1 MNPSNRD
8 PGVGVLYGVIPVRLI
23 LLLFVLGGS
32 ALADVVYLKSGG
44 KIEGKVTDAGAALEI
59 ETANGKVTVEKD
71 LVERIEKKE
80 YVPPKAAMPS
90 RKPVK
95 LGAPFAHPFYGFKV
109 LLPPKWQNGK
119 TNGQAVASFWG
130 PKEQLYQPRMDL
142 YFQVSKRDL
151 PEFVAAYKDAFRK
164 GVKDVT
170 FLYEEATAVRD
181 KQGYQFSV
189 TFTDGDLP
197 VVQQALFTFIADGD
211 RKYVLGFNTSQ
222 AWFDRY
228 YPVVDASM
236 RSFRI
241 FPMPSITAED
251 RKRFL
256 TRYQSGEQYYK
267 ENKLAEA
274 LGDFQAAEQ
283 LCPEFADLHSTVATI
298 QMKLSRYPD
307 AEAEY
312 RKALEADPDDPA
324 HPYNLGVCLLK
335 QSKSE
340 AAIDALKKS
349 VALDGTFEPA
359 LTNLGAAYLGK
370 DQNEAARQALEK
382 AILADPESPAAHYN
396 LGLAYERL
404 DRPRDAE
411 RQYKETLSADPRHED
426 AKKGLERVQSKKK

>member
-1 MNPSNRD
+1 MEA
-8 PGVGVLYGVIPVRLI
+8 PGRAEHRGRGLRVLPAVIPANRGLRRDVSYMMIVRLVPT
-23 LLLFVLGGS
+23 LLLMSSVAFGDIVHLR
-32 ALADVVYLKSGG
+32 SGG
-44 KIEGKVTDAGAALEI
+44 RIEGKVTDKGPTLEI
-59 ETANGKVTVEKD
+59 ENVNGKVTVEKD
-71 LVERIEKKE
+71 LVESIEKKD
-80 YVPPKAAMPS
+80 YVPPKGGMPA
-90 RKPVK
+90 RKPV
-95 LGAPFAHPFYGFKV
+95 
-109 LLPPKWQNGK
+109 
-119 TNGQAVASFWG
+119 
-130 PKEQLYQPRMDL
+130 MDL

-151 PEFVAAYKDAFRK
+151 PELVTAYKDAFRK

-189 TFTDGDLP
+189 TFTDGELP
-197 VVQQALFTFIADGD
+197 VVQQALFMFIADGD

-241 FPMPSITAED
+241 FPMPSLSAED
-251 RKRFL
+251 KKRFL
-256 TRYQSGEQYYK
+256 VRYQSGEQYYK
-267 ENKLAEA
+267 ESKLAEA
-274 LGDFQAAEQ
+274 LTDFQAAEQ
-283 LCPEFADLHSTVATI
+283 LCPEFADLHSTIATI

-312 RKALEADPDDPA
+312 RKAAEADPDDAA

-340 AAIDALKKS
+340 GAIDALKKS
-349 VALDGTFEPA
+349 AALDGTFEPA

-370 DQNEAARQALEK
+370 DQNDSARQALEK
-382 AILADPESPAAHYN
+382 AIVADPESAPAHYN

-404 DRPRDAE
+404 DRSRDAE
-411 RQYKETLSADPRHED
+411 RQYKEALSADPKHDD
-426 AKKGLERVQSKKK
+426 ARKALDRVKSRK

>member
-1 MNPSNRD
+1 MFPLNRRPQRD
-8 PGVGVLYGVIPVRLI
+8 VSYTVIHFRPLWV
-23 LLLFVLGGS
+23 LLL
-32 ALADVVYLKSGG
+32 LAGVARGDVVHLRSGG
-44 KIEGKVTDAGAALEI
+44 KIEGKVTDKGSTLEI
-59 ETANGKVTVEKD
+59 ENATGKVTVEKD
-71 LVERIEKKE
+71 LVERVEKKE
-80 YVPPKAAMPS
+80 YLPPKGAMPAKKAV
-90 RKPVK
+90 R
-95 LGAPFAHPFYGFKV
+95 LGAPYAHPFYGFKL
-109 LLPPKWQNGK
+109 LLPPKWLNGK
-119 TNGQAVASFWG
+119 INGQAVASFWG
-130 PKEQLYQPRMDL
+130 PKDQLYQPRMDL

-170 FLYEEATAVRD
+170 FLYEEATAIRD

-197 VVQQALFTFIADGD
+197 VVQQALFMFIADGD

-241 FPMPSITAED
+241 FPMPSLSAED
-251 RKRFL
+251 KKRFL
-256 TRYQSGEQYYK
+256 VRYQSGEQYYK

-274 LGDFQAAEQ
+274 LGEFQAAEQ
-283 LCPEFADLHSTVATI
+283 LCTEFADLHSTVATI

-312 RKALEADPDDPA
+312 RKAAEIDPDDPA

-340 AAIDALKKS
+340 GAIESLKKS
-349 VALDGTFEPA
+349 IALDGAFEPA

-370 DQNEAARQALEK
+370 DQNEAARQVLEK
-382 AILADPESPAAHYN
+382 AILAEPESAPAHYN

-411 RQYKETLSADPRHED
+411 RQYKDALSADPRHED
-426 AKKGLERVQSKKK
+426 AKKALDRLKRK